1 MHTGR
6 FVFSEL
12 IAHLPHQE
20 FQKCVAR
27 YDDHPQPRKLSYWD
41 QYLAMAFAQLTYRE
55 SLRDIEACLRSV
67 TGKLYHLGFRG
78 TVARSTLADAN
89 ETRDWRIF
97 AEFAHVLIKIAAALR
112 RRAARRG
119 PRPEPVCFGLDH
131 HRPVPGTFSVGE
143 IPEAQGRREDAH
155 PAGPARQYPHH
166 YSHFRRK
173 TARRERPRRHRHGG
187 RRLLCLRSGLSRFC
201 AALPVHALGGILR
214 HAHERKRRTPTSL
227 LSSRGQEHRSAL
239 RPDGRVDHQRVR
251 PSIPGRA
258 AAYQLRRR
266 RNQQPPRVSDQELRA
281 ASTCDCPDLPVPQAG
296 RVVLQVDQTAPPD
309 QGVFRYKR
317 ERREHPDLDRPVDLR
332 AGRHRPQASG
342 VGGESLP
349 NSTGAQHH
357 ALRENA
363 HFRSEE
369 HTSELQSPMYLVCR
383 LLLEKKNKKSVPAT
397 AAEAS

>member
-1 MHTGR
+1 MVCRTAGRGTHRPFACSRRAGGKRAFERLPRDRPKELTQILRSAGEHVPRRWVLGEPKPADGPVFWWANNGRKSSCSPASRRRPRWFCRAFPQWGMHTGR

-97 AEFAHVLIKIAAALR
+97 AEFAHVLIKIA
-112 RRAARRG
+112 
-119 PRPEPVCFGLDH
+119 RPLSADEPLGVDLDQSLYEPVCFGLDH

-155 PAGPARQYPHH
+155 PAGPARQYPHL

-187 RRLLCLRSGLSRFC
+187 
-201 AALPVHALGGILR
+201 
-214 HAHERKRRTPTSL
+214 
-227 LSSRGQEHRSAL
+227 
-239 RPDGRVDHQRVR
+239 
-251 PSIPGRA
+251 
-258 AAYQLRRR
+258 
-266 RNQQPPRVSDQELRA
+266 
-281 ASTCDCPDLPVPQAG
+281 
-296 RVVLQVDQTAPPD
+296 
-309 QGVFRYKR
+309 
-317 ERREHPDLDRPVDLR
+317 
-332 AGRHRPQASG
+332 
-342 VGGESLP
+342 
-349 NSTGAQHH
+349 
-357 ALRENA
+357 
-363 HFRSEE
+363 
-369 HTSELQSPMYLVCR
+369 
-383 LLLEKKNKKSVPAT
+383 
-397 AAEAS
+397 